1 MRGRAALL
9 GAALLLS
16 SGAFGQSP
24 SFKNSPA
31 IITADKLSVASLT
44 SAQSSR
50 LAALNSQHLQAKSRL
65 PKDQQGQMDRLAQA
79 VKTRMFA
86 APLDPDLLTSATR
99 TVHELV
105 PGLDDTE
112 AASMAEY
119 ALGAIATGTPASA
132 ETQMSF
138 NLSYLQLQSKMR
150 AVNRSYEMLSSVLKT
165 KHDTVKNSIGNIR

>member
-16 SGAFGQSP
+16 SGSFAQAP

-31 IITADKLSVASLT
+31 TITADKLSVASLT

-86 APLDPDLLTSATR
+86 APLDPDLLTSATQ

-105 PGLDDTE
+105 PGLDDAE

-119 ALGAIATGTPASA
+119 ALGAIAAGTPASA

-150 AVNRSYEMLSSVLKT
+150 AVNRSYEMLGNVLKT